1 MRNAQPHFCFET
13 MIKKVYSLLLA
24 VFFAGMIC
32 AEENGSAGML
42 VSADASADAPASS
55 APSFG
60 NDGIDRTGI
69 GLFTRAKNLERENND
84 EV

>member
-32 AEENGSAGML
+32 AEENGSAGMP
-42 VSADASADAPASS
+42 VSAEASADAQASS
-55 APSFG
+55 ATSFG
-60 NDGIDRTGI
+60 NDGIDRTDFNFVTASQKGA
-69 GLFTRAKNLERENND
+69 LA
-84 EV
+84 